1 MKRFRVTA
9 SYTQPLDVVVLVP
22 NDWDENDVMEYYR
35 TMERMVS
42 SLKITVNVNGHGGK
56 LPN

>member
-35 TMERMVS
+35 A
-42 SLKITVNVNGHGGK
+42 N
-56 LPN
+56 